1 MTNEPKQRRLG
12 VSILISSLVFILLF
26 LTAPDIG
33 LTWDEPDYI
42 SASESYLGW
51 FGQLFSQPGKA
62 IQENSIEQAWSVNKE
77 HPPLDKVWSGLFWVL
92 TRNFTDDLTA
102 HRVGNMFLVAFL
114 AGFLYLL
121 MSDAF
126 GQVAGWTSVVSL
138 LSMPR
143 FFFHAHLAALDIPAA
158 VSVFLVTFF
167 FWKTINR
174 TGRKW
179 DLLLGLAWGLA
190 LGVKINAIFVPVT
203 LGIWI
208 LILRRDALLIRRL
221 VVMGFLG
228 LVVFLLSWPWL
239 YIKPIDHLYDYLAFI
254 TVDHW
259 EIGQYYLGQFF
270 MPPPWHFGFVMVLAV
285 LPLGL
290 TLLYFTGIYWVFKWA
305 NDKALGLLLF
315 LSALT
320 PILAISIGQTMVY
333 DNERLMMATF
343 PFLAALAGLGFDR
356 VVVGLKYL
364 SQRWNQPILR
374 LIGVVILASLAFL
387 PQMVT
392 LIRMYPHLLSYYG
405 EGVGGLRGAT
415 MLGLETT
422 YWCES
427 YSEAFPIINAQAK
440 TGERV
445 WADPWSH
452 NVLIY
457 YQMQGQL
464 REDLVILAPM
474 EVASVLGPDAP
485 QPKNF
490 PMHTADWFIQQHRQT
505 SLGVEGENSP
515 IIEELRRH
523 PIVFQVDL
531 EGIPIMT
538 LRRK

>member
-1 MTNEPKQRRLG
+1 MPNEPQKRRLG
-12 VSILISSLVFILLF
+12 ISILISIMVFTLLF

-42 SASESYLGW
+42 AASESYLGW
-51 FGQLFSQPGKA
+51 FGQLFSLPGKA

-102 HRVGNMFLVAFL
+102 HRVGNMLLVASL
-114 AGFLYLL
+114 AGSLYLL
-121 MSDAF
+121 MSDTY

-138 LSMPR
+138 LTMPR

-158 VSVFLVTFF
+158 VSVFFIAFF

-174 TGRKW
+174 TGMIW
-179 DLLLGLAWGLA
+179 DLILGLAWGLA
-190 LGVKINAIFVPVT
+190 LAVKINAIFVPVT
-203 LGIWI
+203 IGIWI

-221 VVMGFLG
+221 VVMGFVG

-239 YIKPIDHLYDYLAFI
+239 YIKPLDHLYDYIAFI

-259 EIGQYYLGQFF
+259 EIGQYYLGQFY
-270 MPPPWHFGFVMVLAV
+270 MPPPWHFGFVMVWAV

-290 TLLYFTGIYWVFKWA
+290 TLLYFTGIYRVLISA
-305 NDKALGLLLF
+305 QEKALGVLLF

-320 PILAISIGQTMVY
+320 PILAISFGQTMVY
-333 DNERLMMATF
+333 DNERLLMATF

-364 SQRWNQPILR
+364 SARWNKPFLSP
-374 LIGVVILASLAFL
+374 IGVVILASFAFL
-387 PQMVT
+387 PQMITMV
-392 LIRMYPHLLSYYG
+392 RMYPHLLSYYG

-415 MLGLETT
+415 KLGLETT
-422 YWCES
+422 YWCEA
-427 YSEAFPIINAQAK
+427 YSEAFPIINALAIP
-440 TGERV
+440 GERV
-445 WADPWSH
+445 WADSWSH

-474 EVASVLGPDAP
+474 DVASVMGSDAP
-485 QPKNF
+485 QPKYF

-505 SLGVEGENSP
+505 SLGVDGENSP
-515 IIEELRRH
+515 IIEELGRH
-523 PIVFQVDL
+523 PIVFQVDFD
-531 EGIPIMT
+531 GIPIMT